1 MIYNAAPKID
11 GLENILYLYS
21 GETLDFQKAIEGIH
35 VEDALDK
42 NISTDNLIVKSED
55 GNKLSSIDTTQIGDI
70 ILTYEITDSWGR
82 TTYGE
87 RIVSIISKSA
97 SNDIEFYSEN
107 GRERLFYL
115 KYRPIEHGFD
125 FIRDEHNPPN
135 EVIDH

>member
-1 MIYNAAPKID
+1 MVIR
-11 GLENILYLYS
+11 
-21 GETLDFQKAIEGIH
+21 
-35 VEDALDK
+35 
-42 NISTDNLIVKSED
+42 
-55 GNKLSSIDTTQIGDI
+55 LSSIDTTKIGDI

-125 FIRDEHNPPN
+125 FIRDRIIIHAN
-135 EVIDH
+135 EVIDHSQNQLDQKSDTTKPSIEPRRFRKW

>member
-1 MIYNAAPKID
+1 M
-11 GLENILYLYS
+11 
-21 GETLDFQKAIEGIH
+21 
-35 VEDALDK
+35 
-42 NISTDNLIVKSED
+42 LIVKSED

-125 FIRDEHNPPN
+125 FIRE
-135 EVIDH
+135 